1 MPETIKTVRE
11 TAKTDCILREKA
23 VRANLAIDYDIDS
36 GKYVL
41 DTKQCP
47 YWLAKFFGKRG
58 DGAFVIHQVRN
69 ILTAI
74 SRGAETPDE
83 AVDKTVPNTGYDCT
97 YTFGEWFGE
106 VSYDAFGS
114 AGRAYE
120 AIKNNDKAQSVDFE
134 GICRSGFEKYM
145 IGFARELFAAMKG

>member
-1 MPETIKTVRE
+1 MPETIETVRE
-11 TAKTDCILREKA
+11 TAKTDYTLRENA

-58 DGAFVIHQVRN
+58 DGAFVIRQVGN

-74 SRGAETPDE
+74 SKGAETPDE
-83 AVDKTVPNTGYDCT
+83 AVENTAPNTGYDCT
-97 YTFGEWFGE
+97 RTFGEWFGE
-106 VSYDAFGS
+106 VAYDAFGN

-120 AIKNNDKAQSVDFE
+120 IMKSKDKTQDVDFE
-134 GICRSGFEKYM
+134 GICRAGFEKYM

>member
-1 MPETIKTVRE
+1 MPETIETVRE
-11 TAKTDCILREKA
+11 TAKTDYTLREKA

-58 DGAFVIHQVRN
+58 DGAFVIRQVGN

-74 SRGAETPDE
+74 SKGAETPDE
-83 AVDKTVPNTGYDCT
+83 AVENTAPNTGYDCT
-97 YTFGEWFGE
+97 RTFGEWFGE
-106 VSYDAFGS
+106 VAYDAFGN

-120 AIKNNDKAQSVDFE
+120 IMKSKDKTQDVDFE
-134 GICRSGFEKYM
+134 GICRAGFEKYM